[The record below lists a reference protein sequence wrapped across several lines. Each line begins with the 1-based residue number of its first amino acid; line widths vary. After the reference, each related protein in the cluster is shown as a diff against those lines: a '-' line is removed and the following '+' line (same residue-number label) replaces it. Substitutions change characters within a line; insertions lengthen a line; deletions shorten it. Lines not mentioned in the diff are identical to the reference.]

1 MKKQSLIFAIIGLF
15 LTLGAGQLLAQS
27 ATSDTATSTTK
38 TTTSNAKADADK
50 AAATTA
56 TTKTKA
62 AAVPAA
68 GPPPQ
73 KGMVWVNTD
82 SGVYHREGSKWY
94 GNTKQGKYM
103 TEADAKKAGYK
114 ASQSINN

>member
-15 LTLGAGQLLAQS
+15 LTLGAGPLLAQS
-27 ATSDTATSTTK
+27 TTSDTATSTTK
-38 TTTSNAKADADK
+38 TTTTKANADADK

-56 TTKTKA
+56 ATKTKEA
-62 AAVPAA
+62 TAPAA

-73 KGMVWVNTD
+73 KGMVWVNTA
-82 SGVYHREGSKWY
+82 SGVYYKEGSKWY

-114 ASQSINN
+114 ASQSISN

>member
-1 MKKQSLIFAIIGLF
+1 MKKQFLNFAIVGLI
-15 LTLGAGQLLAQS
+15 LSLGAGPLLAQS
-27 ATSDTATSTTK
+27 TTTDTATTTTK
-38 TTTSNAKADADK
+38 TTTKNAKTDADK
-50 AAATTA
+50 SAATTA
-56 TTKTKA
+56 TTKTKEA
-62 AAVPAA
+62 ASPAA

-82 SGVYHREGSKWY
+82 SGVYHKEGSKWY

-114 ASQSINN
+114 ASKSINN